1 MQVCVWACVW
11 VCEWVCVWVYVWA
24 CVWVCAYEYSCP
36 CESSLLELEFQV
48 VVRHFI
54 GNLNLDPLEERH
66 ILLAAK
72 PSLQF
77 SDSLCILPSPWA
89 TGSKCGEE
97 TFE

>member
-1 MQVCVWACVW
+1 M
-11 VCEWVCVWVYVWA
+11 
-24 CVWVCAYEYSCP
+24 
-36 CESSLLELEFQV
+36 

-54 GNLNLDPLEERH
+54 GNLNLDPLEEQH

-89 TGSKCGEE
+89 TGSKCGE